1 MDRPP
6 ATLTQDLSAH
16 VGQKVTLRGW
26 LYNKRSSGKLHFVEL
41 RDGFGIVQCVMAK
54 AEVGEEAFAAAD
66 KITQESSIEV
76 TGEVRAHPKRPGVFE
91 LNASSVRLVAP
102 TAREY
107 PITPKEHGTDFLM
120 DHRHLW
126 LRS

>member
-6 ATLTQDLSAH
+6 ATLTQDLGAH
-16 VGQKVTLRGW
+16 VGEKVTVRGW
-26 LYNKRSSGKLHFVEL
+26 LYNKRSSGKLHFLEV

-54 AEVGEEAFAAAD
+54 ADVGEEVFAAAD
-66 KITQESSIEV
+66 KVTQESAIEV

-91 LNASSVRLVAP
+91 LNASAFHLLSP

-107 PITPKEHGTDFLM
+107 PISPKE
-120 DHRHLW
+120 
-126 LRS
+126 